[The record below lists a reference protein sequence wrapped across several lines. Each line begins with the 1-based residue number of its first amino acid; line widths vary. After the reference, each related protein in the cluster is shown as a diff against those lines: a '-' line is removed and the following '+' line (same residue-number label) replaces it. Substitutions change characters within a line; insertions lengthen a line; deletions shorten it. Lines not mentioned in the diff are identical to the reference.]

1 MVLYGWAITQV
12 IKIRVNRAVL
22 VAASHAVQVEAGHA
36 PALGGD
42 WWWLMQQIK
51 ELDQTWKTEKAC
63 ERFAFTSLA
72 EKLGSGL
79 LGPNGGVGNQ

>member
-22 VAASHAVQVEAGHA
+22 GAAGHAVQVEAGHA
-36 PALGGD
+36 PAWVCD

-51 ELDQTWKTEKAC
+51 ELDQTGRSK
-63 ERFAFTSLA
+63 
-72 EKLGSGL
+72 KLVSGL
-79 LGPNGGVGNQ
+79 RSLLWLRSWGLDFWGPNGVG